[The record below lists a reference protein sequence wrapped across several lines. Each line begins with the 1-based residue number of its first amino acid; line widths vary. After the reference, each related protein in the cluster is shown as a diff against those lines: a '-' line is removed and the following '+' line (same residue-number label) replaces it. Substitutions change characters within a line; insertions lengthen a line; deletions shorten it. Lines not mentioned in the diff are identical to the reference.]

1 MKDER
6 EQDPSSQMPPGSGD
20 LVQPTPGNGG
30 AGVSEKADELLEAAR
45 RRGRGLLDR
54 QKSAAVEELHS
65 VADVMRDAARRFEER
80 QEGGVAE
87 YVEKAANYVD
97 RVSSTLRER
106 DLEDLMVEVEDQ
118 LRRKPAI
125 VLGAAAV
132 VGFALGRFLRAS
144 TQRISKERRAR
155 S

>member
-6 EQDPSSQMPPGSGD
+6 EQDPGSQMPPGTGD
-20 LVQPTPGNGG
+20 ISHPTAGNGG
-30 AGVSEKADELLEAAR
+30 SEVPEKADE
-45 RRGRGLLDR
+45 LLDR
-54 QKSAAVEELHS
+54 QKSAAGEELHS
-65 VADVMRDAARRFEER
+65 VADVMRGAARKFEEQ

-87 YVEKAANYVD
+87 YVDKAADYVD

-106 DLEDLMVEVEDQ
+106 NVEDLMGEVEEQ
-118 LRRKPAI
+118 LRRKPAV

-132 VGFALGRFLRAS
+132 VGFALGRFLRAG
-144 TQRISKERRAR
+144 TQRIAKERRGG

>member
-6 EQDPSSQMPPGSGD
+6 EQDPGSHLPPDSGD
-20 LVQPTPGNGG
+20 ASKSVPGNGG
-30 AGVSEKADELLEAAR
+30 AEVSGKADELLEAAQ

-54 QKSAAVEELHS
+54 QKNAAGEELHS
-65 VADVMRDAARRFEER
+65 VADVMRGAARQFEEH
-80 QEGGVAE
+80 QEAGVAG
-87 YVEKAANYVD
+87 YVDKAADYVD

-106 DLEDLMVEVEDQ
+106 DLEDLMVEFEDQ
-118 LRRKPAI
+118 LRRKPAV

-132 VGFALGRFLRAS
+132 VGFALGRFLRAG
-144 TQRISKERRAR
+144 TQRIAKERRGG

>member
-6 EQDPSSQMPPGSGD
+6 EQDPSSHIPPETED
-20 LVQPTPGNGG
+20 LSHPTAGNGG
-30 AGVSEKADELLEAAR
+30 SEVPEKADELLEAAR

-54 QKSAAVEELHS
+54 QKSAAGEELHS

-87 YVEKAANYVD
+87 YVQKAADYVD

-106 DLEDLMVEVEDQ
+106 DMEDLMVEVKEQ
-118 LRRKPAI
+118 LRRKPAV

-144 TQRISKERRAR
+144 TQRITKEQRGG

>member
-6 EQDPSSQMPPGSGD
+6 EQDPGSQMPPGTGD
-20 LVQPTPGNGG
+20 ISHPTAGNGG
-30 AGVSEKADELLEAAR
+30 SEVPEKADELLEVVR
-45 RRGRGLLDR
+45 KRGRGLLDR
-54 QKSAAVEELHS
+54 QKSAAGEELHS
-65 VADVMRDAARRFEER
+65 VADVMRGAARKFEEQ

-87 YVEKAANYVD
+87 YVDKAADYVD

-106 DLEDLMVEVEDQ
+106 NVEDLMGEVEEQ
-118 LRRKPAI
+118 LRRKPAV

-132 VGFALGRFLRAS
+132 VGFALGRFLRAG
-144 TQRISKERRAR
+144 TQRIAKERRGG